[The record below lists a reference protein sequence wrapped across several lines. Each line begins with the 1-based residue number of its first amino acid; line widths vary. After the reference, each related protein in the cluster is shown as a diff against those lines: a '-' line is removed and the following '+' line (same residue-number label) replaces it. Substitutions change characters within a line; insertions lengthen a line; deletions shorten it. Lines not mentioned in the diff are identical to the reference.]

1 MLDKNDRLVL
11 FGYGIFE
18 TLKVNGLH
26 IEVPR
31 LHYRRMSKG
40 AEQLGIPMPSYE
52 VWREALEQNV
62 QREAS
67 AARREGTAFA
77 LRVTL
82 SGGAGQE
89 VPPQWLYHSRPIPY
103 TEKDYQEGIPIAI
116 LSCPRNEYSPLV
128 QIKSTNTMENILAKQ
143 EAEEKGAR
151 EGLWLNTKGYLV
163 EGTLS
168 NLFFVR
174 NGILYTPSLPCGC
187 LPGTRRQ
194 IVLECAQKLGIPWV
208 EGEFSLAFLEDAE
221 EVFLTNALMGI
232 LPVSRVDGRR
242 IEVADAAE
250 RSLRLRIN
258 EFYHNYITSCAGSQ

>member
-26 IEVPR
+26 IEVPQ

-40 AEQLGIPMPSYE
+40 AEQLGIPMPGYE
-52 VWREALEQNV
+52 VWRETLEQNV
-62 QREAS
+62 QRETS

-116 LSCPRNEYSPLV
+116 LSRPRNEYSSLV

-163 EGTLS
+163 E
-168 NLFFVR
+168 
-174 NGILYTPSLPCGC
+174 
-187 LPGTRRQ
+187 
-194 IVLECAQKLGIPWV
+194 
-208 EGEFSLAFLEDAE
+208 
-221 EVFLTNALMGI
+221 
-232 LPVSRVDGRR
+232 
-242 IEVADAAE
+242 
-250 RSLRLRIN
+250 
-258 EFYHNYITSCAGSQ
+258 

>member
-18 TLKVNGLH
+18 TLKFNGQH
-26 IEVPR
+26 IEVPQ
-31 LHYRRMSKG
+31 LHYRRMCKG
-40 AEQLGIPMPSYE
+40 AEQLGIAMPSYE
-52 VWREALEQNV
+52 VWREALEQNI
-62 QREAS
+62 QKEA
-67 AARREGTAFA
+67 AATPREGTAFA

-89 VPPQWLYHSRPIPY
+89 VPPQWLYYSRPIPY
-103 TEKDYQEGIPIAI
+103 TEKDYREGIPITI
-116 LSCPRNEYSPLV
+116 LSRPRNEYSPLV
-128 QIKSTNTMENILAKQ
+128 QMKSTNTMENILAKR

-174 NGILYTPSLPCGC
+174 KGTLYTPALSCGC

-208 EGEFSLAFLEDAE
+208 EGEFPLAFLDDAE

-232 LPVSRVDGRR
+232 LPVAQVDGRR
-242 IEVADAAE
+242 IEIGDSAE
-250 RSLRLRIN
+250 GSPRLRIN
-258 EFYHNYITSCAGSQ
+258 QLYHNYIIS